1 MSILRDFEKRLEGA
15 VEGFFAR
22 AFRSGLQPVELAK
35 AIQRYEGDYQQVGV
49 DAVYVPNVYRFTL
62 SPADLER
69 FSGFTRSLQ
78 RELADVARR
87 TADERGWR
95 TQGPI
100 RIEFERSDEI
110 RVGTFELRGKTE
122 APGAAVAPAAAPQQ
136 AAQMPSAS
144 PPPAAP
150 ASPSAVAP
158 APTPVLRAV
167 EGADAGK
174 VFPLD
179 KPVIVLGRLPECD
192 ITLTGAAVSRRHA
205 KVQQEGGRWTIT
217 DLGSTNGVRIN
228 AQQVQVGE
236 IRPGDR
242 VEVGDITFTFLQSR
256 P

>member
-35 AIQRYEGDYQQVGV
+35 AIQRYEGNYQQVGV

-87 TADERGWR
+87 TADEKGWQ

-100 RIEFERSDEI
+100 RIEFERSDTI

-122 APGAAVAPAAAPQQ
+122 APDTQRRRGASAGPRVATATIPAESPAPQ
-136 AAQMPSAS
+136 
-144 PPPAAP
+144 
-150 ASPSAVAP
+150 P
-158 APTPVLRAV
+158 APSPQPA
-167 EGADAGK
+167 
-174 VFPLD
+174 
-179 KPVIVLGRLPECD
+179 
-192 ITLTGAAVSRRHA
+192 
-205 KVQQEGGRWTIT
+205 
-217 DLGSTNGVRIN
+217 
-228 AQQVQVGE
+228 
-236 IRPGDR
+236 IRPTRAWVSANR
-242 VEVGDITFTFLQSR
+242 VSGVMMSKSNSKTIIIKLIRYRDYNHLYWC
-256 P
+256 